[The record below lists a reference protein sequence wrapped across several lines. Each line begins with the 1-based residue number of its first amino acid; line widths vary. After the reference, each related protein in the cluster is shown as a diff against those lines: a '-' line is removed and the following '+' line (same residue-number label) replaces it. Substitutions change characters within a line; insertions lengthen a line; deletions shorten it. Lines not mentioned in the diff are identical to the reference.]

1 MCVMENILQK
11 KIIFLSYNEVIIVL
25 ILSSMEKQEDYILS

>member
-1 MCVMENILQK
+1 MCAMENILQT

-25 ILSSMEKQEDYILS
+25 ILSSMEKQKDYILS